1 MWKLKLH
8 VFNFKNNNFCT
19 DFVTD
24 VKIIIANIE
33 FKCHEIYNI
42 CWNLSDY

>member
-1 MWKLKLH
+1 MFLTLKIIIF
-8 VFNFKNNNFCT
+8 VY
-19 DFVTD
+19 FVTD

>member
-1 MWKLKLH
+1 MFLTLKIIIF
-8 VFNFKNNNFCT
+8 VT

-42 CWNLSDY
+42 C